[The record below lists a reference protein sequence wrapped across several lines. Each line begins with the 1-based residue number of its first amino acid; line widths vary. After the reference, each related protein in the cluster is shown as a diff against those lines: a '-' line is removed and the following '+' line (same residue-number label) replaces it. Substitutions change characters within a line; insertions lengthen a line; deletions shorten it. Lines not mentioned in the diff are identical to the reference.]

1 MAQMERTVES
11 VIEGTTES
19 PPVVSDR
26 PLSLGEM
33 MRMGVTVEIINERI
47 VEKVGA
53 GGLHHIIVG
62 NIFRILDAFN
72 IITGLGAVFV
82 DGLIYLMHSDEKHLK
97 NSFVPD
103 VSFIRRENIPADW
116 NVEKL
121 FPGVP
126 DLAID
131 VISPGDDA
139 EDVQEKVR
147 VYLDKGTQ
155 QVWLTFPKTKEL
167 HQYLAGEIETV
178 RVYKGSQQIDAEALF
193 PGIEGLTTDAIFAMP
208 AWMSKTPDTQQSG

>member
-1 MAQMERTVES
+1 MAQLERTVES
-11 VIEGTTES
+11 TVENTVES
-19 PPVVSDR
+19 LQGVLDR
-26 PLSLGEM
+26 PLSLDEM
-33 MRMGVTVEIINERI
+33 MRMGVTVEIINERM

-62 NIFRILDAFN
+62 NIVRILDGFN
-72 IITGLGAVFV
+72 VITGLGAVFV
-82 DGLIYLMHSDEKHLK
+82 DGLIYLMYSDERHLK

-103 VSFIRRENIPADW
+103 VSFIRRQNIPADW
-116 NVEKL
+116 NVEKP

-126 DLAID
+126 DLAIE
-131 VISPGDDA
+131 VISPGDEA
-139 EDVQEKVR
+139 EDVYEKVR

-167 HQYLAGEIETV
+167 HQYIAGEIETA
-178 RVYKGSQQIDAEALF
+178 RIYKGSQQIDAEALF

-208 AWMSKTPDTQQSG
+208 AWMSKTPETEQSG